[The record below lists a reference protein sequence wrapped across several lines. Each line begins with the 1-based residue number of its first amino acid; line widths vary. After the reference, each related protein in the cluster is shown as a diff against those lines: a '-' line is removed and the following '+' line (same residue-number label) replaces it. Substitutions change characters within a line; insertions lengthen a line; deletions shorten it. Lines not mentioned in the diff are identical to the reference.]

1 MDEKHNVKVVYKK
14 LRERLDKYPI
24 GAPESPE
31 LYGIL
36 ETLFSEEHARI
47 ASVMPM
53 KPTSLEKL
61 AERAGVPKDRLRGIF
76 EDMASRG
83 IIIDFH
89 HAKSGKSFYML
100 APTVVGFFEFS
111 LMRERDD
118 FDQKRVAENMHEYFF
133 HSDRFAKEVF
143 QGHTQIGRAL
153 VHETSLDEDTLSN
166 VLDTERASRLIEN
179 CGALAV
185 SHCYCR
191 HKSRLTGHTCEKPE
205 EICLALG
212 PGSEYL
218 VRNKLARPVSVSE
231 SLEMLEQA
239 RECGLVQVA
248 DNILKGPTFI
258 CNCCGCCCGMLTAIN
273 GKGLTYAVHT
283 SNFIAATADE
293 DCKGC
298 GKCVERCPINAIAM
312 REEPREDAKPVK
324 KAVVDEKVCLGC
336 GACTRA
342 CKFDAIVMKQRAKRT
357 LTPETTLERI
367 LLMAIERGKLQHF
380 LFDDMEGPTSE
391 FLKSLTGAFLNL
403 PLPKRLLLNKE
414 IRSRFLDF
422 INKRA
427 PSI

>member
-1 MDEKHNVKVVYKK
+1 MDKKPEVKVVYKK
-14 LRERLDKYPI
+14 LRERLDKYPV

-31 LYGIL
+31 LYRIL

-47 ASVMPM
+47 ASLMPM

-61 AERAGVPKDRLRGIF
+61 AARTGVPEDRLRGMF
-76 EDMASRG
+76 EEMAGRG

-89 HAKSGKSFYML
+89 HAKSGKSYYML

-111 LMRERDD
+111 LMKERDD
-118 FDQKRVAENMHEYFF
+118 FDQKRVADNMHTYFF
-133 HSDRFAKEVF
+133 QSDRFAKEVF
-143 QGHTQIGRAL
+143 QGRTQIGRTL
-153 VHETSLDEDTLSN
+153 VHETALDEDALSN
-166 VLDTERASRLIEN
+166 VLDTERASRMLET
-179 CGALAV
+179 CGAIAL

-191 HKSRLTGHTCEKPE
+191 HKSRLTGHQCEKPE

-218 VRNKLARPVSVSE
+218 TRNKLARPIQVPE
-231 SLEMLEQA
+231 ALDLLELA
-239 RECGLVQVA
+239 RESGLVQIA

-283 SNFIAATADE
+283 SNFIAAAYDE

-298 GKCVERCPINAIAM
+298 GKCVERCPINAISM
-312 REEPREDAKPVK
+312 REETRDDGKRIK
-324 KAVVDEKVCLGC
+324 KAVVDEKICLGC
-336 GACTRA
+336 GVCLRA
-342 CKFDAIVMKQRAKRT
+342 CNFDALAMKRRAKRT

-380 LFDDMEGPTSE
+380 LFDDIEGPTGE

-403 PLPKRLLLNKE
+403 PLSKRLLLNRE
-414 IRSRFLDF
+414 VQSRFLDF

-427 PSI
+427 PSV